1 MGRTRSPD
9 RTGIESSQE
18 IRGVPR
24 EPGDVGDFVRS
35 ILKFP
40 LGEVVTTPEAALVL
54 SSDEVCEAVA
64 RHGRGDWGDVDADTR
79 RENEGGIGYSRLA
92 ICSRYQS
99 ADGIHFWVMTEPER
113 RRTVVTLGN
122 VEESSSYT

>member
-1 MGRTRSPD
+1 MGRTRSPGGVGFEGGQGD
-9 RTGIESSQE
+9 RGDS
-18 IRGVPR
+18 R

-54 SSDEVCEAVA
+54 SPDEVSKAIA
-64 RHGRGDWGDVDADTR
+64 RHGRGDWGEVDAETR
-79 RENEGGIGYSRLA
+79 RENEGGIGYPRLA
-92 ICSRYQS
+92 ICSNYRS
-99 ADGIHFWVMTEPER
+99 TDGISFWVMTEPER
-113 RRTVVTLGN
+113 RRTIVMLGS